1 MRVRG
6 HTGINISDDDLC
18 ALVGEETSGLST
30 NSLSRASDDGDLT
43 GKHALWEVWP
53 TEVACDL
60 LCASC
65 HYEYCD
71 RVVKSCRVYVM
82 GRSMAIG
89 RNDTGI

>member
-1 MRVRG
+1 MRGRG
-6 HTGINISDDDLC
+6 RTGINISDDDLC

-30 NSLSRASDDGDLT
+30 NSLSRAGDDGDLT

-65 HYEYCD
+65 HCEYYA
-71 RVVKSCRVYVM
+71 RVVNFSRVYVM
-82 GRSMAIG
+82 SRLMAIG